1 MSLDTNKRIARRIVE
16 DGWNRG
22 DRAIIE
28 TLYAADVANPG
39 LPPGREAV
47 IHAQDATR
55 AAFPDCR
62 WTIDALITE
71 GETVVVRW
79 TAVGTHTGDLLGI
92 PPTGTEVTIAGVTT
106 FRIVDGLVR
115 EWWRVADD
123 LGMLQQMGLLP
134 NFSSG
139 NET

>member
-1 MSLDTNKRIARRIVE
+1 MELEANKRVARRIVE

-22 DRAIIE
+22 DRTTIE
-28 TLYAADVANPG
+28 TLYAADVVNPG
-39 LPPGREAV
+39 LPSGREALM
-47 IHAQDATR
+47 HTQDATR
-55 AAFPDCR
+55 AAFPNCR
-62 WTIDALITE
+62 WTIDALIAE
-71 GETVVVRW
+71 GETVAVRW

-92 PPTGTEVTIAGVTT
+92 PPTRTEVTIAGVTI

-134 NFSSG
+134 EFRG